1 MFTIEGMISNKA
13 QWINRTVK
21 RLNLKENK
29 NYMEYGKNKDF
40 RLPAIVRRK
49 YEVDE
54 KNVLGSKVF
63 LLRKI
68 DSNRER
74 FVFYLHGGAYA
85 VGLHIL
91 HLKLTDDLA
100 DRLDANICIVDYP
113 LAPEYHVEDALAVVK
128 QSYEEL
134 REEVDAKEVVVVG
147 DSAGGGLSLALAMQ
161 LREEKKILP
170 EHMVLY
176 SPWLD
181 ISLQNQEIQGYDDK
195 DIVLNIEAL
204 QEIGKVYADEVDLR
218 DYRVSPGLGNL
229 DHLGNIAIF
238 YGTEEIFFPDCH
250 HFART
255 KPLEGTMVRHYP
267 YIGMQHDW
275 LISPILERELA
286 LLETQRFIFRGRY
299 DSL

>member
-1 MFTIEGMISNKA
+1 
-13 QWINRTVK
+13 
-21 RLNLKENK
+21 
-29 NYMEYGKNKDF
+29 MEYGKNKEF
-40 RLPAIVRRK
+40 RVPAIVKRK

-54 KNVLGSKVF
+54 KIVLGSKVI

-68 DSNRER
+68 DGSRER

-85 VGLHIL
+85 AGLHIL

-113 LAPEYHVEDALAVVK
+113 LAPEYHVQDAISVVK
-128 QSYEEL
+128 QAYEDL
-134 REEVDAKEVVVVG
+134 RKEADVKEVVVVG
-147 DSAGGGLSLALAMQ
+147 DSAGGGLSLALAME
-161 LREEKKILP
+161 LRDEKKVLP

-181 ISLQNQEIQGYDDK
+181 ISLENQEIPGYDDK
-195 DIVLNIEAL
+195 DVVLNIEAL
-204 QEIGKVYADEVDLR
+204 QEIGKVYAGEVALD
-218 DYRVSPGLGNL
+218 DYRVSPGFGDLN
-229 DHLGNIAIF
+229 HLGSIAVF

-250 HFART
+250 RFART
-255 KPLEGTMVRHYP
+255 APLEGTEIRRYP

-275 LISPILERELA
+275 LISPIIERELA
-286 LLETQRFIFRGRY
+286 LLETQRFVFRGRY